1 MHIVYCDAPIAKQ
14 YSFQDAAT
22 PIMEGIVDLHHQIFF
37 FLIVILVSVSWI
49 LVKIIWSYSEKRN
62 QKPIIFAHNTLL
74 EIIWTIIPAVILMV
88 IAIPSFGLL
97 YSMDEIIDPAITLK
111 AIGHQWYW
119 SYEYSDYNV
128 STNKSI
134 AFDSYMIAEDD
145 LQSGQLRLL
154 EVDNRVV
161 LPVKTHIRVIVTA
174 TDVIHSW
181 AIPAFGVKID
191 AIPGRLNQVSMF
203 IEREGVYYG
212 QCSELCG
219 VNHGFM
225 PIVVEAVSI
234 DDFIDFIYSKLN

>member
-145 LQSGQLRLL
+145 LQSGDRKS
-154 EVDNRVV
+154 VV
-161 LPVKTHIRVIVTA
+161 
-174 TDVIHSW
+174 
-181 AIPAFGVKID
+181 
-191 AIPGRLNQVSMF
+191 
-203 IEREGVYYG
+203 
-212 QCSELCG
+212 
-219 VNHGFM
+219 
-225 PIVVEAVSI
+225 
-234 DDFIDFIYSKLN
+234 